1 MVKPGRSRRYHI
13 PTDAIRT
20 IVAITTLRDQ
30 VLEPLLAGVRSQ
42 QPRPHPTSWTAV
54 EHDYET
60 LRLDMETLFDDLG
73 IAA

>member
-1 MVKPGRSRRYHI
+1 V

-20 IVAITTLRDQ
+20 ITAITTLRDK

-42 QPRPHPTSWTAV
+42 QPPPHRNSWTAV

-60 LRLDMETLFDDLG
+60 LRLGMETLLDDLG

>member
-1 MVKPGRSRRYHI
+1 V
-13 PTDAIRT
+13 TTEAVRT

-42 QPRPHPTSWTAV
+42 QPRPRPNTWTAV
-54 EHDYET
+54 ENDYET
-60 LRLDMETLFDDLG
+60 LRLGMQTLFHDLG